1 MTVLI
6 SNIFTCIIILLMAM
20 LLNGDFG
27 TKKMPFYGLFRH
39 RRFIQQPYSLLYFF
53 IVSSFMEINHNSVNG
68 LWLFLLLILAQIG
81 FLLLIYTKYYQKE
94 FLDWSDY
101 TTRIKEI
108 LGKTSFKKS
117 AENTSKLTL
126 QDIIYLLQNFVFP
139 SLFVLSNAY
148 LIVQIIIN

>member
-1 MTVLI
+1 MTVLL

-20 LLNGDFG
+20 LFNGDFG
-27 TKKMPFYGLFRH
+27 TKKMPFYGFLRH
-39 RRFIQQPYSLLYFF
+39 HRFIQQPYGLPYFF
-53 IVSSFMEINHNSVNG
+53 VVSSLIEINHNSVNG

-81 FLLLIYTKYYQKE
+81 TLLFVYSKYYQKR
-94 FLDWSDY
+94 FLDWSNY

-108 LGKTSFKKS
+108 LGKYLGKKS
-117 AENTSKLTL
+117 AQKTSKLEI
-126 QDIIYLLQNFVFP
+126 QDIAYLLQNLVFP